1 MMGGAEMNSSGDN
14 EIEKGPSGVEE
25 RIEEVEA
32 QLDELEEKLE
42 DDVWKKELLE
52 AIDGAVRDSVS
63 EALERDLVE
72 ALNGYFQ
79 DDKIQQLILNVL
91 ANNNPYIFKPLG
103 IKLRPS
109 TLTFFKKI
117 SRKYGTKVKKSI
129 KSYYT
134 PNDWRY
140 VSSEARKGG
149 KYQGKRLESK
159 ILKWDGSTCKV
170 TSNLPDT
177 VKLAKHLIDN
187 LASKFE
193 SFERGESKQISAKLD
208 NLEGSIDRLRDQIRS
223 DIES

>member
-1 MMGGAEMNSSGDN
+1 MNPAGDK
-14 EIEKGPSGVEE
+14 EIEKGQSGVEE
-25 RIEEVEA
+25 RIEGVEA

-42 DDVWKKELLE
+42 DDVWEKELLE
-52 AIDGAVRDSVS
+52 VIDGAVRHSAS

-79 DDKIQQLILNVL
+79 DGKMGQLILNVL
-91 ANNNPYIFKPLG
+91 ANNNPYVFKPLG
-103 IKLRPS
+103 IELQPS
-109 TLTFFKKI
+109 TVNFFEKI
-117 SRKYGTKVKKSI
+117 SRRYGTKVKNSI

-140 VSSEARKGG
+140 VNSEARKGG

-177 VKLAKHLIDN
+177 VKLATHLIDN
-187 LASKFE
+187 LLSKFD
-193 SFERGESKQISAKLD
+193 SFEEAKSEQILAKLD
-208 NLEGSIDRLRDQIRS
+208 NLESSIERLRDQIRS

>member
-1 MMGGAEMNSSGDN
+1 MNPAGDN
-14 EIEKGPSGVEE
+14 EIEKSSSGVEE

-42 DDVWKKELLE
+42 DEVWEEELLE
-52 AIDGAVRDSVS
+52 VMDGAVKNGPLEV
-63 EALERDLVE
+63 LERDLVE

-79 DDKIQQLILNVL
+79 DDKIAQLILNVL
-91 ANNNPYIFKPLG
+91 ANNNPYVFSPLG
-103 IKLRPS
+103 IEPQPS
-109 TLTFFKKI
+109 TLNFFKKI
-117 SRKYGTKVKKSI
+117 SRRYGTKVKKSI

-140 VSSEARKGG
+140 VNSKARKGG

-159 ILKWDGSTCKV
+159 ILKWNGSTCKV

-177 VKLAKHLIDN
+177 VKLATHLIDN
-187 LASKFE
+187 LTSKFN
-193 SFERGESKQISAKLD
+193 SFEEAESEEILAKLD
-208 NLEGSIDRLRDQIRS
+208 DLEDSIKKLKHKIKM